1 MANEQILVSGIEY
14 KVRKL
19 IDSNNLLREENLKL
33 QKMLESVRGN
43 LEKLQN
49 ELDIKNNEF
58 LKLSLAKALESK
70 FGVEKGIEI
79 IDQMIE
85 DVDRSIDVISQ

>member
-1 MANEQILVSGIEY
+1 MANERLLVSGIEF

-19 IDSNNLLREENLKL
+19 IEEKQLLKEENGKLKERLKL
-33 QKMLESVRGN
+33 LQGN
-43 LEKLQN
+43 LKKLQS
-49 ELDIKNNEF
+49 ELDVKNNDF

-85 DVDRSIDVISQ
+85 EVDRSIDVISE

>member
-1 MANEQILVSGIEY
+1 MANEQLLVSGIEF

-19 IDSNNLLREENLKL
+19 IEEKQLLQEENRKLRERLKL
-33 QKMLESVRGN
+33 LQGN
-43 LEKLQN
+43 LEKLQA
-49 ELDIKNNEF
+49 ELDIKNNDF
-58 LKLSLAKALESK
+58 LKLSLAKALESR

-85 DVDRSIDVISQ
+85 EVDRSIDVISE

>member
-1 MANEQILVSGIEY
+1 MANEEVLVSGIEY

-19 IDSNNLLREENLKL
+19 IESNDLLKEENKKL
-33 QKMLESVRGN
+33 QKMLGTLQGDLEN
-43 LEKLQN
+43 LQD
-49 ELDIKNNEF
+49 ELDIKNNDF

-70 FGVEKGIEI
+70 FGVEKGIKI

-85 DVDRSIDVISQ
+85 EIDRSIDVISQ

>member
-19 IDSNNLLREENLKL
+19 IESNNLLKEENKKL
-33 QKMLESVRGN
+33 QKMLELIQKN
-43 LEKLQN
+43 LENVQN
-49 ELDIKNNEF
+49 ELDVKNNDF

-79 IDQMIE
+79 IDQMIKE
-85 DVDRSIDVISQ
+85 VDRSIDVISQ

>member
-1 MANEQILVSGIEY
+1 MANEELLVSGIEY

-19 IDSNNLLREENLKL
+19 IESNNLLREENMKL
-33 QKMLESVRGN
+33 EKMLEKIQGDLEN
-43 LEKLQN
+43 LQG

-70 FGVEKGIEI
+70 FGVEKG
-79 IDQMIE
+79 
-85 DVDRSIDVISQ
+85 

>member
-1 MANEQILVSGIEY
+1 MANEQLLVSGIEF

-19 IDSNNLLREENLKL
+19 IEENQLLKEENRKLKEKLELL
-33 QKMLESVRGN
+33 QGD

-49 ELDIKNNEF
+49 ELDIKNNDY

-70 FGVEKGIEI
+70 FGVEKGIQI

-85 DVDRSIDVISQ
+85 EVDRSIDVISE